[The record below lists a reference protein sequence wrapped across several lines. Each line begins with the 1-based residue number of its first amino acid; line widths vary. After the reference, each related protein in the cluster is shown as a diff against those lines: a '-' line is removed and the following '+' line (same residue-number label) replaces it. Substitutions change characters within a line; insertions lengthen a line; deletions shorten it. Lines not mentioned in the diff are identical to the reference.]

1 MSSRRYFI
9 LLHATNCIRCE
20 KWLMMFDG
28 NENRRQITA
37 ENKKLYSSYILMSG
51 TACHLYKIM
60 L

>member
-1 MSSRRYFI
+1 
-9 LLHATNCIRCE
+9 
-20 KWLMMFDG
+20 MFDG